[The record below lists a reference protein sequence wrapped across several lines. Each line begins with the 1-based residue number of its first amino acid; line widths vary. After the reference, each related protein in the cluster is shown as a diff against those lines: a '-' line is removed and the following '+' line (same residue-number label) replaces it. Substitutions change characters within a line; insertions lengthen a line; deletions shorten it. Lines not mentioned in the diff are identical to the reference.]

1 MKLPD
6 FLLKRLQQH
15 AASVQ
20 ARPPVKVIG
29 DNYLSR
35 WHILPKNRLFNIY
48 LHHVCGDD
56 PDMNLHDH
64 PWLFN
69 LSIVLRGD
77 IEETLPTRQR
87 LLQEGSLTARMSRAP
102 HRLALRSPD
111 SLTLF
116 ITGPKIRDWGFYTDN
131 GWVPSSRYLSA
142 DGNGRSVNASYG
154 KAVDSR

>member
-1 MKLPD
+1 MKLPEI
-6 FLLKRLQQH
+6 LLKRLQQH
-15 AASVQ
+15 AEAVQ

-35 WHILPKNRLFNIY
+35 WHILPKNRLFNVY
-48 LHHVCGDD
+48 LHHVRGDD

-69 LSIVLRGD
+69 FSIVLRGD
-77 IEETLPTRQR
+77 IEETLPGGMR
-87 LLQEGSLTARMSRAP
+87 LLQRGSITARMSRAP

-116 ITGPKIRDWGFYTDN
+116 ITGPKIRDWGFYTDS
-131 GWVPSSRYLSA
+131 GWVPSSQYLRA
-142 DGNGRSVNASYG
+142 DGNGRNVSGAYEE
-154 KAVDSR
+154 AVDS